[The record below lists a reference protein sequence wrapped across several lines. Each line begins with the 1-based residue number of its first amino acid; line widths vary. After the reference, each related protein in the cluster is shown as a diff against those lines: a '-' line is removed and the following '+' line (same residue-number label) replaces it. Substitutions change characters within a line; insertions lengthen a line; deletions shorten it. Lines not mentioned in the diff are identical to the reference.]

1 MRRLLILACFC
12 LLGSFVLGL
21 NGCFPR
27 DGSGDVQEAK
37 PLPELSCIAVL
48 PTAVPVASGETLLKD
63 DYKMLLEGAA
73 YLDSVLADLLAG
85 NAQFN
90 LLNDNQIDGILTD
103 SWGGRIQQLRAIG
116 QATGCGGVLGT
127 TLSRYRQRV
136 GSELSAET
144 PAAVSFSM
152 NLVGVEKGVVLW
164 STSFDEAQEALFD
177 NIFTYK
183 KSKSRGFKW
192 ITVQD
197 LTQRGVQSRL
207 DELPYYQKQE

>member
-12 LLGSFVLGL
+12 LLGSFVFGL
-21 NGCFPR
+21 NGCSSR
-27 DGSGDVQEAK
+27 EGIGDVQEAK
-37 PLPELSCIAVL
+37 PLPELSCVAVL
-48 PTAVPVASGETLLKD
+48 PTAVPVASGEALLND
-63 DYKMLLEGAA
+63 DDKMLLEGAA

-85 NAQFN
+85 KAQFN
-90 LLNDNQIDGILTD
+90 LLNDNQIDGILND
-103 SWGGRIQQLRAIG
+103 PWGGRIQQLRAIG
-116 QATGCGGVLGT
+116 QATGCGGVLET

-164 STSFDEAQEALFD
+164 SASFNEAQKALFE
-177 NIFTYK
+177 NIYSYK

-192 ITVQD
+192 VTVQD
-197 LTQRGVQSRL
+197 LTQTGVQSRL
-207 DELPYYQKQE
+207 DELPYYKK